1 MNDSRSARHETR
13 EPHATRRVDRALG
26 IVAALLA
33 VGWSV
38 LGLYVAHSQMPP
50 NALELPFEAQ
60 VRPLARIL
68 APEGWNF
75 FTRNP
80 REERALPFMRH
91 ADGTW
96 ASAHA
101 GPHAQARYAFGLNRV
116 SRAQGVE
123 IGLLL
128 GGIPSSAWEACQES
142 ISTCLASGGPVM
154 HLRNVS
160 PAPTLC
166 GDVGLALEEPL
177 PWAWIESRDEVTMPS
192 RVARLDVTC

>member
-1 MNDSRSARHETR
+1 MNDSRSARRQTR
-13 EPHATRRVDRALG
+13 ESHASRRVDCALG
-26 IVAALLA
+26 IVAAVLA

-38 LGLYVAHSQMPP
+38 LGLYVAHTQMPP
-50 NALELPFEAQ
+50 NALELPFEEQ
-60 VRPLARIL
+60 VRPIARIL

-80 REERALPFMRH
+80 REERALPFTRR
-91 ADGTW
+91 ADGAW
-96 ASAHA
+96 VSAHA
-101 GPHAQARYAFGLNRV
+101 GPHAQPRYAFGLNRV

-128 GGIPSSAWEACQES
+128 GGISNSAWETCQGT
-142 ISTCLASGGPVM
+142 ISMCLASAGPPL

-160 PAPTLC
+160 PAATLC
-166 GDVGLALEEPL
+166 GDVGLALQEPL

-192 RVARLDVTC
+192 RFARLEVTC